1 MISFEL
7 SGLFEFNI
15 CLLLVVAVKDLMI
28 IGIQK
33 TKHPTTISDITE
45 IKFNE
50 L

>member
-7 SGLFEFNI
+7 SGLFAFNI
-15 CLLLVVAVKDLMI
+15 CLLLVVAVKDLRI

-33 TKHPTTISDITE
+33 TQHPITISNITE
-45 IKFNE
+45 IKFDE